1 MKVLLINS
9 PIYNKKVA
17 DKEDYLP
24 PFGQGYIA
32 TSLKNQNIDTQII
45 DAVYNNYT
53 VNELLQI
60 IEIEKPD
67 AVGINIFSINY
78 DLVKE
83 LIEKCQTN
91 TTFIV
96 GGKSTKFLYKDIIN
110 FNTKNQINIIIG
122 EGEYIIPDIVKHQVI
137 ESPVISKENK
147 NVYQVNNNSLYF
159 PSDLSRLQLDRSL
172 FDGRQITNVYGEIEE
187 AIVTSRECLYNCA
200 FCGGARSLN
209 KDVEVRIR
217 SKEDITKELEYI
229 KQTSPDTQSI
239 RILDDLFLKN
249 ANSIKT
255 AIEIFEKFN
264 FHWRAMCHINSLKN
278 ADDLL
283 EKLYSSGCRELEIGI
298 ESGSERI
305 RNYIHKIGSIEE
317 IKIGIKKLL
326 EAGINVKGY
335 FMYGLPT
342 ETYEECMQT
351 FELATTL
358 SEISKYTKGKFRTS
372 AFQFRPYHGT
382 ELYNRLNKKIEYR
395 HNDDLNTL
403 EGRKQ
408 FNFTAGNFS
417 NCPDEIINELIIK
430 TNQIGEEYQY
440 EGNQKVSAL

>member
-1 MKVLLINS
+1 MKVLIINS

-32 TSLKNQNIDTQII
+32 TSLQKQNIDTKII
-45 DAVYNNYT
+45 DAVYKNYT
-53 VNELLQI
+53 VDELLQM
-60 IEIEKPD
+60 IEKEKPV

-78 DLVKE
+78 HLVKE
-83 LIEKCQTN
+83 LIEKCQIK

-96 GGKSTKFLYKDIIN
+96 GGKSTKFLYQDILN
-110 FNTKNQINIIIG
+110 FNTPNLINVIIG
-122 EGEYIIPDIVKHQVI
+122 EGEYIIPAIIQDNIA
-137 ESPVISKENK
+137 ESPIISTENK
-147 NVYQVNNNSLYF
+147 KVYQVNSDSIYF
-159 PSDLSRLQLDRSL
+159 PKDLSQTKLDRSL
-172 FDGRQITNVYGEIEE
+172 FADRQITNVYGEIEE

-209 KDVEVRIR
+209 KDVSVRIR
-217 SKEDITKELEYI
+217 PKEDITTELEYI
-229 KQTSPDTQSI
+229 KQTNPNTQSI

-249 ANSIKT
+249 ADSIKT
-255 AIEIFEKFN
+255 AIEIFSKFN

-283 EKLYSSGCRELEIGI
+283 EELYNSGCRELEIGI

-305 RNYIHKIGSIEE
+305 RNYIHKIGTVEE
-317 IKIGIKKLL
+317 IKIGITKLL
-326 EAGINVKGY
+326 KAGINVKGY

-351 FELATTL
+351 YNLADAL
-358 SEISKYTKGKFRTS
+358 SEISKHTKGKFRTS

-382 ELYNRLNKKIEYR
+382 ELYNQINKQIEYR
-395 HNDDLNTL
+395 HDDTLNAL
-403 EGRKQ
+403 EGRRQ

-417 NCPDEIINELIIK
+417 NCPEEIINELIIK
-430 TNQIGEEYQY
+430 TNQIGEEQQY
-440 EGNQKVSAL
+440 EENTRVQTM